1 MGAGSRYII
10 PLAQVDQSHE
20 PLVGAKAAR
29 LAILSKTGHPVAP
42 GFCVAVGAYECFL
55 AESRLE
61 TLIRMELDRKRFE
74 DMRWEELWD
83 AALRI
88 RAAFNA
94 HPVPAAVAA
103 AVDEALAGYPADL
116 AWAVRS
122 SAPGEDAAHRSFAG
136 LHESYVGVVGRAA
149 VLDALR
155 LVWASLW
162 SDAAMLYR
170 REVGLDPAHSRMAVL
185 VQAMRTAPVSGV
197 AFGCDPRQLSREIAI
212 IEAVP
217 GVCAGLVDGEIDP
230 DRWQLR
236 RADGT
241 VVAWQ
246 PGQREP
252 AGTPGPLLDGADIS
266 HLLRVISSVEE
277 QFRWPPDIEWTGRA
291 AEFTL
296 LQARPVTT
304 AAPAGD
310 DKREWY
316 LTLRPGLARLR
327 KLRTRVADEL
337 IPALAAEGARLA
349 AANLDAHTEA
359 QLADAIAERRDAL
372 QRWTK
377 IYWDEF
383 IPFAHG
389 VRRLA
394 VYYND
399 AVRPRD
405 PYEFVG
411 LLQGEDL
418 LASQRNAALHAIADQ
433 VRQQPPLAATLD
445 QAGHWLPAEPERW
458 ADTVRAVTGGEVFLA
473 AFRRVMEN
481 ALDLAYDTARLADRP
496 DLILR
501 SVLELARA
509 TTRPHGAATESPSTT
524 VATLEQRLLAAV
536 GPARQEEARETLATA
551 RLSWRL
557 RDNDNLLLSRIESQL
572 IRAIE
577 IAARRLKAAGRLA
590 ANAPVSAKVAELVIA
605 ALRDR
610 SGAVLVLP
618 VEQPA
623 AATVAVA
630 GTRAETPRQLTGQPA
645 AAGLATGKVR
655 CVRRTEDLG
664 RFQAGE
670 VLVCDAI
677 QPMMTHLVPL
687 ACAVVER
694 RGGMLIHGAIIAREL
709 GIPCVN
715 GVPDVVELLPDG
727 QVVTVD
733 GYLGIVTVGPPDF
746 DLELAAR
753 QQPRARRADHL
764 P

>member
-1 MGAGSRYII
+1 MGPGSRFII
-10 PLAQVDQSHE
+10 PLTQVDQSHE
-20 PLVGAKAAR
+20 PLVGAKSAR
-29 LAILSKTGHPVAP
+29 LAVLAKAGHPVAP
-42 GFCVAVGAYECFL
+42 GFCVTVGAYECFL

-88 RAAFNA
+88 RAAFTA
-94 HPVPAAVAA
+94 HSVPAAVAS

-122 SAPGEDAAHRSFAG
+122 SAPGEDAANRSFAG

-170 REVGLDPAHSRMAVL
+170 REVGLDPAHSRMAML
-185 VQAMRTAPVSGV
+185 IQAMRTAPVSGV
-197 AFGCDPRQLSREIAI
+197 AFGCDPRQMSREIAI

-217 GVCAGLVDGEIDP
+217 GLCAGLVDGEIDP

-236 RADGT
+236 RADGAILT
-241 VVAWQ
+241 WQ

-252 AGTPGPLLDGADIS
+252 AGSPDPLLDGADLS
-266 HLLRVISSVEE
+266 HLLRVLAAVEE

-291 AEFTL
+291 EHFTL
-296 LQARPVTT
+296 LQARPVTR
-304 AAPAGD
+304 AAPAGH

-327 KLRTRVADEL
+327 KLRRRVADEL
-337 IPALAAEGARLA
+337 IPALAAEGTRLA
-349 AANLDAHTEA
+349 AENLDALPEA
-359 QLADAIAERRDAL
+359 QLAAAIAERVATL

-399 AVRPRD
+399 AVRPAD

-411 LLQGEDL
+411 LLRGEDL
-418 LASQRNAALHAIADQ
+418 LATQRNAALQALAEQ
-433 VRQQPPLAATLD
+433 VRQNPPLADALA
-445 QAGHWLPAEPERW
+445 QAGHWLPANPERW
-458 ADTVRAVTGGEVFLA
+458 ATTVRSVTGGETFLA
-473 AFRRVMEN
+473 EFRRVMDN
-481 ALDLAYDTARLADRP
+481 ALDLAYDTTRLADRP

-501 SVLELARA
+501 SVLELSRA
-509 TTRPHGAATESPSTT
+509 AERPHPSAAESATTT
-524 VATLEQRLLAAV
+524 VATLEQRLLTAV
-536 GPARQEEARETLATA
+536 GPARREEALETLEMA

-557 RDNDNLLLSRIESQL
+557 RDNDNLLLARIESQL
-572 IRAIE
+572 IRALE
-577 IAARRLKAAGRLA
+577 VAAQRLQAAGRLA
-590 ANAPVSAKVAELVIA
+590 AGATVSAKVAELVIA
-605 ALRDR
+605 ALREQ
-610 SGAVLVLP
+610 SGAALVLP
-618 VEQPA
+618 VE
-623 AATVAVA
+623 TVAEPVTVTGA
-630 GTRAETPRQLTGQPA
+630 RDETPRQLTGQPVS
-645 AAGLATGKVR
+645 AGLATGKVR

-715 GVPDVVELLPDG
+715 GVPDAVELRSDG
-727 QVVTVD
+727 QLVTVD

-746 DLELAAR
+746 DLELS
-753 QQPRARRADHL
+753 ARR
-764 P
+764 

>member
-1 MGAGSRYII
+1 MGTGSRFII
-10 PLAQVDQSHE
+10 PLAQVEQAHE
-20 PLVGAKAAR
+20 PLVGAKSAR
-29 LAILSKTGHPVAP
+29 LAILAKAGHPVAP

-55 AESRLE
+55 TESRLE

-88 RAAFNA
+88 RAAFTA
-94 HPVPAAVAA
+94 HPVPATVAA
-103 AVDEALAGYPADL
+103 AVDEALVGYPADL

-122 SAPGEDAAHRSFAG
+122 SAPGEDAANRSFAG

-149 VLDALR
+149 VLDAVR

-185 VQAMRTAPVSGV
+185 IQAMRTATVSGV
-197 AFGCDPRQLSREIAI
+197 AFGCDPRQMSREIAI

-217 GVCAGLVDGEIDP
+217 GLCAGLVDGEIDP

-241 VVAWQ
+241 TVAWQ
-246 PGQREP
+246 PGHREP
-252 AGTPGPLLDGADIS
+252 AGSPDPLLDGADLG
-266 HLLRVISSVEE
+266 HLLRVLAAVEE
-277 QFRWPPDIEWTGRA
+277 QFSWPPDIEWTGRA
-291 AEFTL
+291 EHFTL

-304 AAPAGD
+304 AAPAGN

-337 IPALAAEGARLA
+337 IPALAAEGTRLA
-349 AANLDAHTEA
+349 AENLDAQTDA
-359 QLADAIAERRDAL
+359 QLAAAIAERVATL

-399 AVRPRD
+399 AVRPAD

-411 LLQGEDL
+411 LLRGEDL
-418 LASQRNAALHAIADQ
+418 LATQRNVALQALAEQ
-433 VRQQPPLAATLD
+433 VRQQPPLADALA
-445 QAGHWLPAEPERW
+445 QAGNLLPANPERW
-458 ADTVRAVTGGEVFLA
+458 AATVRSVTGGETFLA
-473 AFRRVMEN
+473 EFRRVMDN
-481 ALDLAYDTARLADRP
+481 ALDLAYDTTRLADRP
-496 DLILR
+496 DLILQ

-509 TTRPHGAATESPSTT
+509 TERPHPSAAESATTT

-536 GPARQEEARETLATA
+536 GPARREEALETLEMAK
-551 RLSWRL
+551 LSWRL

-577 IAARRLKAAGRLA
+577 VAAHRLKAAGRLA
-590 ANAPVSAKVAELVIA
+590 AGATVSAKVAELVIA

-610 SGAVLVLP
+610 SGAALALP
-618 VEQPA
+618 V
-623 AATVAVA
+623 ATTAEPVAVA
-630 GTRAETPRQLTGQPA
+630 GSRAETPRQLTGQPA
-645 AAGLATGKVR
+645 SAGLATGKVR

-715 GVPDVVELLPDG
+715 GVPDAVELLSDG

-753 QQPRARRADHL
+753 R
-764 P
+764 